1 MILYAITSGR
11 GAALEEASRHLA
23 RGVHRLQIREKD
35 LPDRELLKLAR
46 AVRALPNPRGTKIL
60 LNARL
65 DVALAAGLDG
75 VHLPSDAPPVD
86 RLRPVAPP
94 GFEFGVSCHSA
105 HEVAQAE
112 AEGADF
118 VVFGP
123 VFDTPSKRSYGPPQ
137 GLERLREACRG
148 RRVAVLAL
156 GGVSD
161 ENAGE
166 CAAAGA
172 AGVAG
177 ISMFLR

>member
-1 MILYAITSGR
+1 MTLYAITSGR
-11 GAALEEASRHLA
+11 GAALEETSRHLA
-23 RGVHRLQIREKD
+23 LGVDRLQIREKD

-46 AVRALPNPRGTKIL
+46 AIRALPNPRGTKL
-60 LNARL
+60 LVNARL

-86 RLRPVAPP
+86 RLRSVAPL

-105 HEVAQAE
+105 HEVARAE

-123 VFDTPSKRSYGPPQ
+123 VFDTPSKRAYGPPQ
-137 GLERLREACRG
+137 GLERLRAACRG
-148 RRVAVLAL
+148 RRIPVLAL
-156 GGVSD
+156 GGVTD
-161 ENAGE
+161 EKTGD
-166 CAAAGA
+166 CVAAGA

-177 ISMFLR
+177 IAMFLG